1 MGIADFFRPK
11 FRHSDVRVRTEAVK
25 AMTRDDAATLILVA
39 RSDRDIGVRRI
50 AMEKIDQ
57 ADVLADLATAESE
70 RSLRDFAG
78 ERAAQL
84 WHSAACSDDP
94 DRANNALSGII
105 KLGEQRSLVE
115 VIVGASLAT
124 IRKRAFGE
132 LRDPRALAALAKSE
146 AVQDIRIAAVGR
158 IDDGDVLR
166 ALAID
171 TTLKEVGLAAVE
183 RLDDVDRLENVA
195 SKAKNKAVRQKAR
208 KIVGEIVE
216 AEKAKK
222 TPAVPDEVKRK
233 RAERAQL
240 LREVEA
246 VAETFD
252 FAKISEQIKK
262 AEAAW
267 AELGDDGDVDQRFSK
282 AVARFWKRKEIYES
296 QARSA
301 DELRAI
307 EREAARARASAEPK
321 PEPTQRTPIP
331 AEPAPDDYVRELV
344 PDAKREARD
353 AEAKARREEREKF
366 RAEEDARRAA
376 QQADREARQKEDA
389 ERGVQIAES
398 LRAMVTDMEG
408 LAANDKSDMKAIDR
422 LLSQSGKAF
431 DQIGKVP
438 PAERDSL
445 ADRYRDVR
453 GKLVARVAEVR
464 EAEDWQRWTNVPKA
478 EALIATAKELFE
490 AEPPPSDLGNR
501 LRGLQALWKEVG
513 PMPQRRSKEL
523 WDSFKTA
530 CDQLYEKVRGQ
541 RAVDDVKFADVTKV
555 KEALIAEAEALAEST
570 DWATTADKLKNLQ
583 GQWKTSGHL
592 PRKQGD
598 ELWKRFRT
606 ACDKFFERRK
616 PMLDARQAEEGDNL
630 RRKQAL
636 IERAQQVA
644 RKAPDDG
651 GWGKAIGQ
659 IKDLQREWKDIG
671 FVPRREADAV
681 YKAFRTACDSLFA
694 KRDEARDGEANAHR
708 AEIDALKAE
717 LASIVAGGDDVVTR
731 AIALRAK
738 AAEHDALTPDILA
751 MVRHVVTHHAEAI
764 KGTELDPAQLRA
776 KREKLI
782 ARAEELLPKQA
793 PAPAGDVAAQLK
805 AAMGRNAFGD
815 LRFSG
820 RDPIE
825 VLEDLKHEW
834 NLVGPILDAT
844 DDALA
849 ERFEAMI
856 GRVLE
861 AYGRKGSGRASR
873 EDGRA
878 EDDGAT
884 DPEGDGRRRRRR
896 DRRDE
901 SAAPVAVPVGLDTAA
916 SALRSSPVPVA
927 IPVGLDTAAA
937 ALRGSAPVEIPTSN
951 TVPMGVPLPPRE
963 ATAAVPRAVPTSVD
977 TAPLHPTPTAVPKK
991 SEAAINIETRPMP
1004 ALVRPPADSAPA
1016 PLPPIESVPVASPT
1030 PVHDMITAPAQIPSL
1045 HSPVAPEVPT
1055 LKAPEP
1061 MPAPA
1066 PTPPPAAAVPVLVA
1080 VAASSPAPMVVEDAV
1095 TKPAAVPA
1103 LRPPVEHL
1111 PPPPGAEA
1119 ARARTTSTP
1128 PMDDV
1133 DGGWDLGDDDPTA
1146 GQVEETSTSTPSSLE
1161 MAGDGAAEGDGLDS
1175 VD

>member
-11 FRHSDVRVRTEAVK
+11 YRHSDVRVRTEAVK
-25 AMTRDDAATLILVA
+25 ALTRDDAATLLQIA
-39 RSDRDIGVRRI
+39 KTDRDIGVRRI
-50 AMEKIDQ
+50 AIEKIDQ

-84 WHSAACSDDP
+84 WQSAACSDDA

-105 KLGEQRSLVE
+105 KLGEQSSLVD
-115 VIVGASLAT
+115 VIVGASLAA

-132 LRDPRALAALAKSE
+132 LRDPRALAALAKSD

-183 RLDDVDRLENVA
+183 RLDDADRLENVA
-195 SKAKNKAVRQKAR
+195 NKAKNKAVRQKAR
-208 KIVGEIVE
+208 KIVTEILE

-222 TPAVPDEVKRK
+222 TPTTPDDVKRK

-240 LREVEA
+240 LREIEG
-246 VAETFD
+246 VADTFD
-252 FAKISEQIKK
+252 FAKVSDLVKK

-267 AELGDDGDVDQRFSK
+267 AELGGDDGDDRFSK
-282 AVARFWKRKEIYES
+282 AVQRFWKRKEIYES

-307 EREAARARASAEPK
+307 EREALAAKDRAAVTDAK
-321 PEPTQRTPIP
+321 PEPTQRSPRP
-331 AEPAPDDYVRELV
+331 KDDAPDDYVRELV

-353 AEAKARREEREKF
+353 AEAKARREEREKL

-389 ERGVQIAES
+389 ERGAAIAES
-398 LRAMVTDMEG
+398 LRAMVADMEG
-408 LAANDKSDMKAIDR
+408 LAANDKSELKAIDR
-422 LLSQSGKAF
+422 VLSQSGKAF

-438 PAERDSL
+438 AAERDAL
-445 ADRYRDVR
+445 ADRYRELR
-453 GKLVARVAEVR
+453 GKLVSRIAEAR

-501 LRGLQALWKEVG
+501 LRGLQALWKEIG
-513 PMPQRRSKEL
+513 PLPQKRSKEL
-523 WDSFKTA
+523 WDAFKA
-530 CDQLYEKVRGQ
+530 GCDQVYEKVRGQ

-555 KEALIAEAEALAEST
+555 KEALIAEAEALSEST
-570 DWATTADKLKNLQ
+570 DWAATADKLKNLQ

-592 PRKQGD
+592 PRRQGD
-598 ELWKRFRT
+598 ELWKRFRA
-606 ACDKFFERRK
+606 ACDKFFARRK

-630 RRKQAL
+630 RSKQAL

-659 IKDLQREWKDIG
+659 IKDLQREWKEIG

-681 YKAFRTACDSLFA
+681 YKAFRAACDSLFA

-708 AEIDALKAE
+708 AELDALKAE
-717 LASIVAGGDDVVTR
+717 LAAIVAGGDDVVTR

-738 AAEHDALTPDILA
+738 AAEHDSLTPEILA
-751 MVRHVVTHHAEAI
+751 MVRHVVTTHVEAV
-764 KGTELDPAQLRA
+764 KGTELDPAKLRGA
-776 KREKLI
+776 REKLI
-782 ARAEELLPKQA
+782 ARVEELLPKDA
-793 PAPAGDVAAQLK
+793 PKPAGDVASQLK

-820 RDPIE
+820 RDPVE

-834 NLVGPILDAT
+834 NLVGPILDDA
-844 DDALA
+844 DHALA
-849 ERFEAMI
+849 EKFEAAI
-856 GRVLE
+856 ARVLE
-861 AYGRKGSGRASR
+861 ANGRTPRA
-873 EDGRA
+873 D
-878 EDDGAT
+878 DDGAT
-884 DPEGDGRRRRRR
+884 DPDGDGRRRRRR
-896 DRRDE
+896 DRRE
-901 SAAPVAVPVGLDTAA
+901 PSAATPVAY
-916 SALRSSPVPVA
+916 
-927 IPVGLDTAAA
+927 PVGLDTAAA
-937 ALRGSAPVEIPTSN
+937 QLAAAAPVEQTSGN
-951 TVPMGVPLPPRE
+951 TVPMGMPLPARE
-963 ATAAVPRAVPTSVD
+963 VRPTGDQPAGVPRPTSSVD
-977 TAPLHPTPTAVPKK
+977 TAPLHPTPSSAPREVTM
-991 SEAAINIETRPMP
+991 NIETQPLP
-1004 ALVRPPADSAPA
+1004 ALVRPPAGPSPA

-1030 PVHDMITAPAQIPSL
+1030 PVHDMITAPAQVPSL
-1045 HSPVAPEVPT
+1045 HRADAPDVPAPREPVAPP
-1055 LKAPEP
+1055 P
-1061 MPAPA
+1061 PAPA
-1066 PTPPPAAAVPVLVA
+1066 PAPVEKPVLVTIA
-1080 VAASSPAPMVVEDAV
+1080 DVASAPTPTVIEDAV
-1095 TKPAAVPA
+1095 TRPAAVPA
-1103 LRPPVEHL
+1103 LRPAAEPL
-1111 PPPPGAEA
+1111 PPPPGAVEAA
-1119 ARARTTSTP
+1119 ARAKNTSTP
-1128 PMDDV
+1128 PMDEV

-1146 GQVEETSTSTPSSLE
+1146 GKVDETPSSIE
-1161 MAGDGAAEGDGLDS
+1161 MAGDGAPEGDGLDT

>member
-11 FRHSDVRVRTEAVK
+11 YRHSDVRVRTEAVK
-25 AMTRDDAATLILVA
+25 ALTRDDAATLIQIA
-39 RSDRDIGVRRI
+39 KSDRDIGVRRI
-50 AMEKIDQ
+50 AIEKIEQ

-84 WHSAACSDDP
+84 WQSAACSDEP

-105 KLGEQRSLVE
+105 KLGEQKSLVD
-115 VIVGASLAT
+115 VIVGASLAV

-132 LRDPRALAALAKSE
+132 LRDPRALAALAKSD

-183 RLDDVDRLENVA
+183 RLDDADRLENVA
-195 SKAKNKAVRQKAR
+195 QKAKNKAVRQKAR
-208 KIVGEIVE
+208 KIVGEIHQ
-216 AEKAKK
+216 AEKAKG
-222 TPAVPDEVKRK
+222 TPTTPDDVKRK

-240 LREVEA
+240 LREIEA
-246 VAETFD
+246 VADTFD
-252 FAKISEQIKK
+252 FAKVSATVGK

-267 AELGDDGDVDQRFSK
+267 AELGGDDGDDRFSK

-296 QARSA
+296 QARTA

-307 EREAARARASAEPK
+307 EREARAQRERQVAEPK
-321 PEPTQRTPIP
+321 AVPPET
-331 AEPAPDDYVRELV
+331 EDKKDDYVRELV

-353 AEAKARREEREKF
+353 AEAKARRDERDKF
-366 RAEEDARRAA
+366 RAEDDARRAA
-376 QQADREARQKEDA
+376 QQADREARQKDDA
-389 ERGVQIAES
+389 ERGVAIAES
-398 LRAMVTDMEG
+398 LRAMVTEMEG
-408 LAANDKSDMKAIDR
+408 LAANDRPDIKAVDR
-422 LLSQSGKAF
+422 VLAQSGKAF

-438 PAERDSL
+438 PAERDSI
-445 ADRYRDVR
+445 ADRYREVR

-523 WDSFKTA
+523 WDAFKLA

-555 KEALIAEAEALAEST
+555 KEALIAEAEALSEST
-570 DWATTADKLKNLQ
+570 DWAATADKLKGLQ

-598 ELWKRFRT
+598 DLWKRFRT

-616 PMLDARQAEEGDNL
+616 PQLDARQAEEGDNL

-636 IERAQQVA
+636 IARAQQVA
-644 RKAPDDG
+644 AKAPDDG

-671 FVPRREADAV
+671 FVPRREADTV
-681 YKAFRTACDSLFA
+681 YKAFRAACDGLFA
-694 KRDEARDGEANAHR
+694 KRDESRDGEANAHR
-708 AEIDALKAE
+708 AELDAIKVE
-717 LASIVAGGDDVVTR
+717 LAAIVAGGDDVVTR

-738 AAEHDALTPDILA
+738 AAEHDILTPDILA
-751 MVRHVVTHHAEAI
+751 MIRHVVTTHAEAVR
-764 KGTELDPAQLRA
+764 GTELDPAQFRSA
-776 KREKLI
+776 REKLI
-782 ARAEELLPKQA
+782 ARALELMPKQA
-793 PAPAGDVAAQLK
+793 PAPAGDVASQLK

-825 VLEDLKHEW
+825 VLDDLKHEW
-834 NLVGPILDAT
+834 NTVGPILDDA
-844 DDALA
+844 DHALA
-849 ERFEAMI
+849 ERFEAAI
-856 GRVLE
+856 GQVLE
-861 AYGRKGSGRASR
+861 ANGRTLDWGSGPKPRL
-873 EDGRA
+873 
-878 EDDGAT
+878 DDAGAT
-884 DPEGDGRRRRRR
+884 DPDGDGRRRRRR
-896 DRRDE
+896 DRRD
-901 SAAPVAVPVGLDTAA
+901 PDA
-916 SALRSSPVPVA
+916 SANSGPTPIA
-927 IPVGLDTAAA
+927 YPVGLDTAAA
-937 ALRGSAPVEIPTSN
+937 QLAAATPVELPTGT
-951 TVPMGVPLPPRE
+951 TVPMGMPLPARE
-963 ATAAVPRAVPTSVD
+963 PTAAIPKPVTSVD
-977 TAPLHPTPTAVPKK
+977 TAPLHPTPSAAIPRI
-991 SEAAINIETRPMP
+991 EPAAINLETAPLP
-1004 ALVRPPADSAPA
+1004 ALVRPPAPA
-1016 PLPPIESVPVASPT
+1016 PLPSLDSVPVASPT

-1045 HSPVAPEVPT
+1045 HRPDAPEVPARVPPVE
-1055 LKAPEP
+1055 APVA
-1061 MPAPA
+1061 PAPA
-1066 PTPPPAAAVPVLVA
+1066 PVVAPVLVA
-1080 VAASSPAPMVVEDAV
+1080 IADVASSPTPHVIEDAI
-1095 TKPAAVPA
+1095 TRPASVPA
-1103 LRPPVEHL
+1103 LRPPSEPL
-1111 PPPPGAEA
+1111 PPPP
-1119 ARARTTSTP
+1119 RAMSTSTSP
-1128 PMDDV
+1128 PLDDV
-1133 DGGWDLGDDDPTA
+1133 DGGWDLGDEDPTA
-1146 GQVEETSTSTPSSLE
+1146 GQAEETSTPSSAE
-1161 MAGDGAAEGDGLDS
+1161 MAGDGAPGSDGLDS